1 MPRVALTPVFS
12 MTIDA
17 VFVIKRRG
25 VVVTGRVD
33 AGEVR
38 VGDTLWVADR
48 TFRVDGIEAFRKSL
62 DSAAAGDTVGLLFR
76 TAEKTDFRQGSV
88 LRDSPTGGT
97 EAPAT
102 FVL

>member
-1 MPRVALTPVFS
+1 MFS
-12 MTIDA
+12 MKIDA

-62 DSAAAGDTVGLLFR
+62 ERASAGDTVGLLFR
-76 TAEKTDFRQGSV
+76 TAEKADFSKGSV
-88 LRDSPTGGT
+88 LRDSPGDGT
-97 EAPAT
+97 QAPAT

>member
-1 MPRVALTPVFS
+1 MK
-12 MTIDA
+12 IDA

-62 DSAAAGDTVGLLFR
+62 DVASAGDTIGLLFR
-76 TAEKTDFRQGSV
+76 TAEKTDFGAGSV
-88 LRDSPTGGT
+88 LKDSPGGA
-97 EAPAT
+97 ESSAT
-102 FVL
+102 FRL